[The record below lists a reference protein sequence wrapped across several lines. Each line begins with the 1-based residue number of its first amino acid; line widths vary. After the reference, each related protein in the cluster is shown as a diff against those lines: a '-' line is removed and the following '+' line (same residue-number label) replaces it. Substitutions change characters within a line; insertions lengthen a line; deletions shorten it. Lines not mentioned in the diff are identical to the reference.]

1 MRAAGSWSQST
12 RCSRAA
18 REGDSLP
25 LAIRDLAPSPLH
37 SGGSGRSIIRMLT
50 RHSRSDIRR
59 VGRRS
64 GALATILLLVVTAV
78 ALAGVRFAPRAVY
91 TGKSCSSISGLPGAT
106 CTMKFRASRDG
117 KTLRYV
123 GETAVSTWIS
133 KGGGGEALLG
143 GKVKG
148 ATPVPELSVRS
159 TRAIYGST
167 GTGGKRVTVT
177 GKLAKGGRSAVI
189 TFHMGGPSDCRIPNL
204 RLRER

>member
-1 MRAAGSWSQST
+1 M
-12 RCSRAA
+12 
-18 REGDSLP
+18 
-25 LAIRDLAPSPLH
+25 H
-37 SGGSGRSIIRMLT
+37 SGGSGRSIIRMLSG
-50 RHSRSDIRR
+50 HSRSDIRR

-64 GALATILLLVVTAV
+64 GALATIVLLVVTAV
-78 ALAGVRFAPRAVY
+78 AVASVRFAPGAIY
-91 TGKSCSSISGLPGAT
+91 TGKSCSSITGLPGAT
-106 CTMKFRASRDG
+106 CTMKFRAGREG

-123 GETAVSTWIS
+123 GETAVSTWIC

-148 ATPVPELSVRS
+148 ATPVPELSVRA

-177 GKLAKGGRSAVI
+177 GTLAKGARSAVI

-204 RLRER
+204 TLRER

>member
-1 MRAAGSWSQST
+1 LVDAVFDRGT
-12 RCSRAA
+12 G
-18 REGDSLP
+18 EGDSGFSLG
-25 LAIRDLAPSPLH
+25 LCDLAPRPLH
-37 SGGSGRSIIRMLT
+37 SGGIARRIIRVLT
-50 RHSRSDIRR
+50 RYSRSDIRR

-64 GALATILLLVVTAV
+64 GAFATILLLVVTAV
-78 ALAGVRFAPRAVY
+78 ALAGVRFAPAAVY

-123 GETAVSTWIS
+123 GETAVSTWIC

-159 TRAIYGST
+159 TRAIFGST

-177 GKLAKGGRSAVI
+177 GRLAKGGRRAVI
-189 TFHMGGPSDCRIPNL
+189 TFHTGGPSDCRIPNL
-204 RLRER
+204 TLRER